1 MKRCEKDMNL
11 LGEKPEKRVVKVTL
25 FKNNNKNNGNN
36 ITQQSMIRLLQ
47 KKVKRNKCFAV

>member
-11 LGEKPEKRVVKVTL
+11 LGEKLEKRVVKVTL
-25 FKNNNKNNGNN
+25 FKNNNKNNG